1 MNAPPSVAPHPPTCH
16 YLRRIGSIRFLNSPI
31 IPASRP
37 FFQTIILSDRSL
49 IIWRTTDRNDHGHCE
64 EETRTI
70 RCVVGKEGVGD
81 VDESSRYETGPAV
94 PCNFSGKIVICSLRR
109 ARLIVS
115 REPKESTSVFL
126 HLFSRRRRMKNTDV
140 RKRTRPM
147 STGLS
152 LSPLF
157 LSLSSSRLRGVN
169 KNRAGTTKKIRSM
182 IRLCRHRGCILFRMY
197 RCGTN
202 C

>member
-1 MNAPPSVAPHPPTCH
+1 MGIAKKKPGRFVA
-16 YLRRIGSIRFLNSPI
+16 
-31 IPASRP
+31 
-37 FFQTIILSDRSL
+37 SL
-49 IIWRTTDRNDHGHCE
+49 
-64 EETRTI
+64 
-70 RCVVGKEGVGD
+70 KEGVGD

-126 HLFSRRRRMKNTDV
+126 HLFSRRRRRMKNTDV

-152 LSPLF
+152 LSPLSS
-157 LSLSSSRLRGVN
+157 LSLSPRLDYEGSI
-169 KNRAGTTKKIRSM
+169 KIAREQ
-182 IRLCRHRGCILFRMY
+182 RKRFDR
-197 RCGTN
+197 
-202 C
+202 